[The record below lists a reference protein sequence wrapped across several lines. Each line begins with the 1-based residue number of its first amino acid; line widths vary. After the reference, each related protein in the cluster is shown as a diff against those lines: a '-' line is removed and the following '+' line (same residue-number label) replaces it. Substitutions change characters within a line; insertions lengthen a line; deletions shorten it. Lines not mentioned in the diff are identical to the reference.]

1 MLNSLFEIL
10 KLCTNTVNINE
21 VLTAVT
27 MKVNVLWDMMPC
39 SEVGSVWQEEKKS
52 RVQQDSVHTVPSN

>member
-1 MLNSLFEIL
+1 MVNSLFEIL

-27 MKVNVLWDMMPC
+27 VHINVLWDMMPC
-39 SEVGSVWQEEKKS
+39 SEVGRCA
-52 RVQQDSVHTVPSN
+52 RVTQI

>member
-1 MLNSLFEIL
+1 MVKSLFKML
-10 KLCTNTVNINE
+10 QLCINIFNINE

-39 SEVGSVWQEEKKS
+39 IEVS
-52 RVQQDSVHTVPSN
+52 RNLV

>member
-27 MKVNVLWDMMPC
+27 MKINVLCYVMPC
-39 SEVGSVWQEEKKS
+39 
-52 RVQQDSVHTVPSN
+52 R

>member
-27 MKVNVLWDMMPC
+27 VKVNVLWDMMPC
-39 SEVGSVWQEEKKS
+39 SGVGTSA
-52 RVQQDSVHTVPSN
+52 RVKQM